1 MLEDRELTPEEKAKL
16 KKILIGIAI
25 FAGAYLGAKHG
36 VNKAMKE
43 GLLRIHLVHPNGME
57 TVLKNVKQ
65 FSPPIR
71 DLVYI
76 AQGL

>member
-36 VNKAMKE
+36 VNTAMKK
-43 GLLRIHLVHPNGME
+43 GVLRVHTIDPNGVE
-57 TVLKNVKQ
+57 IVCKKLK
-65 FSPPIR
+65 
-71 DLVYI
+71 
-76 AQGL
+76 